1 MAGEADGAAQRS
13 SLISVGQ
20 LAFFSAETD
29 EPAIDDLAGLLAGP
43 GQSAPVYAGA
53 DPIGTRV
60 SVIVAERWRADAIV
74 AQVRTVGLDAE
85 VITSDEGNPL
95 ARTAPSPR
103 LDELHRRWSTGA
115 VKTMPTAWVPTPHA
129 LRFWVLAAGRTDPT
143 GQYVLGLDAHC
154 PDSHPVLATALM
166 RVGIA
171 PTLVGNRIGAPAL
184 RVGRRRL
191 ARLAEYVGPPPPGA
205 TPREWPGAG

>member
-1 MAGEADGAAQRS
+1 M
-13 SLISVGQ
+13 GQ

-205 TPREWPGAG
+205 TAREWPGAG